1 MKNRIPIGEW
11 IIDHIGHF
19 MLLGCI
25 GSLIFTI
32 AKWTVI
38 LHFVKKLW

>member
-19 MLLGCI
+19 MVI
-25 GSLIFTI
+25 GLIGGFLFTI
-32 AKWTVI
+32 AKWSVI
-38 LHFVKKLW
+38 IHFVFKMW